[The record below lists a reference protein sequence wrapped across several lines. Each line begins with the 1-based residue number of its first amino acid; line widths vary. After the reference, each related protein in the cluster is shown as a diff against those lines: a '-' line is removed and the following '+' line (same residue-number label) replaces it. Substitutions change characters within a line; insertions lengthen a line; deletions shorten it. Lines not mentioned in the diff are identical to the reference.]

1 MMATWTGVAV
11 AAMALVTASP
21 QQVAVEKGV
30 EAWRKDRLQR
40 LQSPTGWLTLSGLH
54 WLREGSQRAGSGP
67 GMDITMA
74 TGLPAEV
81 GTFTLAK
88 DGAVT
93 FAPAR
98 DVRAELDGGGVITAV
113 TALPADVTGKP
124 ATVKIGTFSFFII
137 KRGEKTGIR
146 VRDTQA
152 RARREFA
159 GIPHYPVEARWVVEG
174 RWEPA
179 AAARTLPVPN
189 VLGMSEAMEAPGDVV
204 FTVDGVEH
212 RLTPV
217 LEEPGATELFFI
229 FADETNRQDTYGA
242 GRFFYAPLP
251 KNGRV
256 TLDFN
261 RAYNPPCAFT
271 PYATCPIPPAQN
283 RLKLKVTAGE
293 KRYAGAGH

>member
-1 MMATWTGVAV
+1 M
-11 AAMALVTASP
+11 
-21 QQVAVEKGV
+21 
-30 EAWRKDRLQR
+30 
-40 LQSPTGWLTLSGLH
+40 
-54 WLREGSQRAGSGP
+54 
-67 GMDITMA
+67 
-74 TGLPAEV
+74 
-81 GTFTLAK
+81 
-88 DGAVT
+88 
-93 FAPAR
+93 
-98 DVRAELDGGGVITAV
+98 GG
-113 TALPADVTGKP
+113 
-124 ATVKIGTFSFFII
+124 
-137 KRGEKTGIR
+137 
-146 VRDTQA
+146 
-152 RARREFA
+152 
-159 GIPHYPVEARWVVEG
+159 EG